1 MRLILA
7 LAMTLG
13 INCFPLVTSACDMHK
28 NTSSSNSSNTGIESS
43 KGLSPGDAYTKYHA
57 VMEHAKEISELFP
70 YWTLEATKDFESKKL
85 SKDRALEELTN
96 IRKLVPETL
105 KVVSEKIEGDSA
117 LVIVESHEVTES
129 DKEKLKE
136 LEKMAKATDSSL
148 DLNKK
153 RVYKSNIKGDIAMRL
168 ENGIWKVHRENIKSE
183 FESDPADEK
192 SDADTKSNSK
202 SKSKKS

>member
-28 NTSSSNSSNTGIESS
+28 SSSSSNTGIESL

-57 VMEHAKEISELFP
+57 VLEHAKDVSELFP
-70 YWTLEATKDFESKKL
+70 YWTLEATKDFEAKNM
-85 SKDRALEELTN
+85 SKDRSLQELDN
-96 IRKLVPETL
+96 FKKLVPETL
-105 KVVSEKIEGDSA
+105 KVVSEKIEGENA
-117 LVIVESHEVTES
+117 MVIVESHEVTEA

-136 LEKMAKATDSSL
+136 LESLAKASDSSVKL
-148 DLNKK
+148 DQK

-192 SDADTKSNSK
+192 SDAKANSK